1 MRLQRHSPIHV
12 TTNDWLRRDRMMKPA
27 LSNERMSREQCEPTT
42 DVAKPNSA
50 IPQTT
55 PLEILTLS
63 KREWLF
69 IFLICVWESEDRLIP
84 CGVLWIWWG
93 GIRSRRRNNDNK
105 ERKKR
110 KNERKKEYCK
120 GWKEHTQ
127 KQNKNKQGRRTHNQL
142 LTLFHSLSTP

>member
-1 MRLQRHSPIHV
+1 MG
-12 TTNDWLRRDRMMKPA
+12 
-27 LSNERMSREQCEPTT
+27 TT

-55 PLEILTLS
+55 PLENFDFEQARMAIYFSDMRVRIRGPIDTL
-63 KREWLF
+63 WCTLN
-69 IFLICVWESEDRLIP
+69 L
-84 CGVLWIWWG
+84 GGG

-105 ERKKR
+105 ERKK
-110 KNERKKEYCK
+110 KKKERTNVKKYCK